1 MGLSNSA
8 HTENVQGAVERTR
21 TQRVI
26 ETPRGHHQKG
36 YLKVF
41 FLYIATS
48 GYTPRNLQGEFEFL
62 SRNLFQAVPEI
73 FDHSQ
78 TRHSP

>member
-1 MGLSNSA
+1 MGLWNSA
-8 HTENVQGAVERTR
+8 HTEYVQGALERTR

-26 ETPRGHHQKG
+26 EPLRGHHQNG

-48 GYTPRNLQGEFEFL
+48 GYTPRNLQGQIEFL
-62 SRNLFQAVPEI
+62 KEKVKKI
-73 FDHSQ
+73 FEEGLW
-78 TRHSP
+78 TRY